1 MTGERPRV
9 AVVGAGVTGLTVAF
23 ELLSALPGAEVTVL
37 EAAPVAGGK
46 IARHRADG
54 YTVELGPNGFL
65 DNGADTRTLAD
76 ALGLGPRL
84 RPAADAARERFLLRG
99 GRLLPLPLGSA
110 SFAAS
115 PLLSPAAKARVL
127 AEPLVRRA
135 AGEETVHAFLTRRFG
150 PRAAA
155 LLAAPLVHGVTS
167 GDPWTTSLDAAFPRI
182 RALERD
188 RGSLLLAALR
198 GRLLRAAG
206 RAGPPPRLTGF
217 ADGGMRVLVDALT
230 RRLGER
236 LRTGRA
242 VTALRRAPGPGG
254 GWLVETAGHEPVR
267 AGHVVVT
274 VPAPAA
280 ARLLTPHLPRAA
292 ATLAG
297 VRYAPVRV
305 VSVGYQRRD
314 LAVLPRG
321 FGYLTVPPEPTRIL
335 GVVHASVV
343 FPDCAPPDGVLLRA
357 FAGGAEDPGFA
368 ELDPDEAVA
377 AVHRDVTTLFGPA
390 AEPEFRHDHVWPEAI
405 PQYAPGHG
413 ARVRALLDAVAGVPG
428 LHLAGSAYHGVAVNE
443 CVRDARRAA
452 SEVLTA
458 LRGAPSAAPAGEP
471 SRPPRAAGRCRRT
484 VRAPRLAGRIRV
496 SSGRPAGAGRVPR
509 DGDGT
514 GHGPGTAA
522 GRRTPRRPDPTGRTP
537 GLTPRS
543 AGRARSRTGR
553 PAVRAVVSARRPAG
567 RTAVPGRR
575 PAGRRPAPAPRP
587 PPPPPPTR
595 GEAA

>member
-1 MTGERPRV
+1 MRGSGVPGDPQSGQARSGRTRSGRDRSGRERDFRARRGAVTGARPRV
-9 AVVGAGVTGLTVAF
+9 AVVGAGITGLTAAF

-37 EAAPVAGGK
+37 EAEPVAGGK

-54 YTVELGPNGFL
+54 YTVDLGPNGFL
-65 DNGADTRTLAD
+65 DNGADTRALAD

-99 GRLLPLPLGSA
+99 GRLLPLPLGAA

-115 PLLSPAAKARVL
+115 PLLGPAAKARVL
-127 AEPLVRRA
+127 AEPLVRPA

-150 PRAAA
+150 SRAAA

-188 RGSLLLAALR
+188 RGGLLLAALR

-236 LRTGRA
+236 LLTGRP
-242 VTALRRAPGPGG
+242 VTALRPAPGPGG

-267 AGHVVVT
+267 ADHVVVT

-280 ARLLTPHLPRAA
+280 ARLLAPRLPGPARIL
-292 ATLAG
+292 TG

-305 VSVGYQRRD
+305 VSVGYRRRD

-368 ELDPDEAVA
+368 ELDADEAVA
-377 AVHRDVTTLFGPA
+377 VAHRDVTALFGPA
-390 AEPEFRHDHVWPEAI
+390 AGPEFRHDHVWPEAI
-405 PQYAPGHG
+405 PQYTPGHG

-428 LHLAGSAYHGVAVNE
+428 LHLAGAAYHGVAVNE

-458 LRGAPSAAPAGEP
+458 LRAAVPAPLSRGGAPGPRDDTP
-471 SRPPRAAGRCRRT
+471 HHTPRPLPRHEEKQRDRHDPDPLRT
-484 VRAPRLAGRIRV
+484 DGTDR
-496 SSGRPAGAGRVPR
+496 SGRRGR
-509 DGDGT
+509 
-514 GHGPGTAA
+514 
-522 GRRTPRRPDPTGRTP
+522 
-537 GLTPRS
+537 
-543 AGRARSRTGR
+543 
-553 PAVRAVVSARRPAG
+553 
-567 RTAVPGRR
+567 
-575 PAGRRPAPAPRP
+575 
-587 PPPPPPTR
+587 
-595 GEAA
+595 